1 METQSTI
8 KPSRA
13 VRINAETLRTS
24 FPIITLIV
32 LVIVV
37 GILSPE
43 FLSPQTLVVLASN
56 TAILFVLAAGETFV
70 IMLGGIDLSIQAIAA
85 LCSVI
90 AAIALSQYRL
100 GYLSFPVGVL
110 VGLIAG
116 VLNGVVHT
124 KVRIPS
130 FIATLAASGVWV
142 GMALVI
148 SNGGPVPIAIA
159 DADLVQWAI
168 GRTAGIPNEV
178 IIGGLILLFSFFV
191 QRYTPFGRFS
201 TAIGAGEEAT
211 LASGISVNRYKMI
224 AFAISGMMAG
234 LAGVMLAA
242 RQSAGSPRSAD
253 GFQLLAIA
261 TVIVGGTAATG
272 GVGSVSRTII
282 GALIVSVVQIGMTY
296 VGVDIFAQQIVFGIM
311 LVLAV
316 AVTIDRSKIPIV
328 K

>member
-1 METQSTI
+1 MDTQSTI
-8 KPSRA
+8 KPRRFA
-13 VRINAETLRTS
+13 GLNVDNLRTS
-24 FPIITLIV
+24 IPIITLVV

-43 FLSPQTLVVLASN
+43 FLSPQTLIVLASN
-56 TAILFVLAAGETFV
+56 TAVLFVLAAGETFV

-90 AAIALSQYRL
+90 AALALARYHL
-100 GYLSFPVGVL
+100 GYLSFPIGVL

-116 VLNGVVHT
+116 ILNGVVHT
-124 KVRIPS
+124 RVRIPS
-130 FIATLAASGVWV
+130 FITTLAASGVWV
-142 GMALVI
+142 GTALVI

-159 DADLVQWAI
+159 DSDYVQWAI
-168 GRTAGIPNEV
+168 GRTGGIPNEV
-178 IIGGLILLFSFFV
+178 IIGGLILLFSFIV
-191 QRYTPFGRFS
+191 QRYTSFGRYS
-201 TAIGAGEEAT
+201 AAIGAGEEAT
-211 LASGISVNRYKMI
+211 WASGVSVNRYKII
-224 AFAISGMMAG
+224 AFAICGMMAG

-261 TVIVGGTAATG
+261 TVIAGGTAITG

-296 VGVDIFAQQIVFGIM
+296 VGVDIFAQQIVFGVM